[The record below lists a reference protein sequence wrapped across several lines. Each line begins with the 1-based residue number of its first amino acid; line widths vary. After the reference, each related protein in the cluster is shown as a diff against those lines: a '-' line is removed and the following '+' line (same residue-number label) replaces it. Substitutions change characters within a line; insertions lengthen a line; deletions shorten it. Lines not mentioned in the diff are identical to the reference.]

1 MTKHAAPAPVDGE
14 IEGQLLALLRGL
26 VAREVRAVIAASAP
40 ADDYL
45 STQDAAKLASVADGT
60 IRRWIRERRLEP
72 HRAGRHMRVRR
83 ADLVRLMKAP
93 RPKSIHADDPAT
105 MSPEARA
112 RARFG

>member
-1 MTKHAAPAPVDGE
+1 MTKSAAPVDGE
-14 IEGQLLALLRGL
+14 LEGQLLALIRGL
-26 VAREVRAVIAASAP
+26 VRSEVRAVIAAGTP

-45 STQDAAKLASVADGT
+45 STQDAARLASVADGT

-83 ADLVRLMKAP
+83 ADLLRMMKAP
-93 RPKSIHADDPAT
+93 RPRTVHADDPVT